1 MPSRLYHK
9 PDPRKPLS
17 GKRVS
22 LTDPFDVQGAKTTLS
37 SRAWAQL
44 YPAADTSA
52 AYVKK
57 LLDLGAVV
65 VGKTKTTQFTTGLQ
79 WVDHHPP
86 VNPRGDR
93 YHEASGSSAGAAASL
108 AGYQWLDF
116 AVGGDC
122 EFPCS
127 LCRWPWLA
135 DHRSSCTAD
144 GGVRDPAAD
153 HGLHAIRSSYDS
165 ASLEGVKI
173 SSE

>member
-1 MPSRLYHK
+1 MPSRFYHK
-9 PDPRKPLS
+9 PSSKRPLA

-22 LTDPFDVQGAKTTLS
+22 LSDPFDVQGAKTTLS
-37 SRAWAQL
+37 SRAWSQL

-79 WVDHHPP
+79 WVDQHPP

-108 AGYQWLDF
+108 AGYRWLDF
-116 AVGGDC
+116 AVGADC
-122 EFPCS
+122 ELS
-127 LCRWPWLA
+127 WHYALSVGKWLA
-135 DHRSSCTAD
+135 DHRRVLCSRRRCSRSCC
-144 GGVRDPAAD
+144 
-153 HGLHAIRSSYDS
+153 RSWTTCN
-165 ASLEGVKI
+165 
-173 SSE
+173 